1 MKKKI
6 AVVLLLICTILCLC
20 GCDST
25 EKDYNSA
32 EKLFESGE
40 YKEALELY
48 SQIGDYE
55 DSVEKIAICEK
66 EIAMRENA
74 DYDFLEAIE
83 KSVLGRMTAS
93 DNEDYAN
100 LVNTELV
107 YLEEFQDRT
116 FYDEKLHE
124 VANKY
129 IEGLYIQKDSLS
141 ESWQSEHQI
150 KWQRG
155 LVCREEALKELYEQ
169 YDFMKDNTEFVAS
182 YISDY
187 EDNKSLLVAYET
199 IDADIDGQLS
209 SEEFQWTLDEY
220 EMWCIVNNNTDYEFS
235 TVYEISF
242 YNSDGI
248 MFESTQAYIPNIKPH
263 SSYKVSEYI
272 SDSYQVAG
280 FEWNNY
286 YTEVIY

>member
-6 AVVLLLICTILCLC
+6 AGLSLLICTMLCLC

-107 YLEEFQDRT
+107 YLEEFQ
-116 FYDEKLHE
+116 
-124 VANKY
+124 
-129 IEGLYIQKDSLS
+129 
-141 ESWQSEHQI
+141 
-150 KWQRG
+150 
-155 LVCREEALKELYEQ
+155 
-169 YDFMKDNTEFVAS
+169 
-182 YISDY
+182 
-187 EDNKSLLVAYET
+187 
-199 IDADIDGQLS
+199 
-209 SEEFQWTLDEY
+209 WTLDEY

-263 SSYKVSEYI
+263 SSYKVYEYI
-272 SDSYQVAG
+272 ND
-280 FEWNNY
+280 
-286 YTEVIY
+286 

>member
-1 MKKKI
+1 M
-6 AVVLLLICTILCLC
+6 CRSDYILNRFS
-20 GCDST
+20 DHYHDAWVTVPSH
-25 EKDYNSA
+25 K
-32 EKLFESGE
+32 
-40 YKEALELY
+40 
-48 SQIGDYE
+48 
-55 DSVEKIAICEK
+55 
-66 EIAMRENA
+66 
-74 DYDFLEAIE
+74 
-83 KSVLGRMTAS
+83 KSVLGRMSET

-107 YLEEFQDRT
+107 YL
-116 FYDEKLHE
+116 
-124 VANKY
+124 
-129 IEGLYIQKDSLS
+129 
-141 ESWQSEHQI
+141 
-150 KWQRG
+150 
-155 LVCREEALKELYEQ
+155 
-169 YDFMKDNTEFVAS
+169 
-182 YISDY
+182 
-187 EDNKSLLVAYET
+187 
-199 IDADIDGQLS
+199 
-209 SEEFQWTLDEY
+209 EEFQWTLDEY